1 MKTDME
7 ETDTTVLEKALA
19 GSSGIGIKEKDS
31 HAVAVILNKLLA
43 DEHVLYVKI
52 RNAHWNVE
60 GPDFHS
66 QHLFFEGLYG
76 ELAETID
83 EIAERVR
90 SIGHYAVGTMK
101 EFLELTQLTERRYK
115 KNDSQGLIKELLSD
129 YEAIIIAIREQID
142 TVAEKHND
150 AGTEDFLVG
159 IMEAHE
165 KTAWMLRAHL
175 R

>member
-1 MKTDME
+1 MKTN
-7 ETDTTVLEKALA
+7 
-19 GSSGIGIKEKDS
+19 IGIKDKDTQ
-31 HAVAVILNKLLA
+31 AIAVILNKLLA
-43 DEHVLYVKI
+43 DEHVLYVKT

-60 GPDFHS
+60 GPDFHA
-66 QHLFFEGLYG
+66 QHLFFENMYDQLG
-76 ELAETID
+76 ETID

-101 EFLELTQLTERRYK
+101 EFLELTQLTELRHG
-115 KNDSQGLIKELLSD
+115 KNDSQGYIKELLSD
-129 YEAIIIAIREQID
+129 FESIIVYIREQID
-142 TVAEKHND
+142 AVGEKHKD

-159 IMEAHE
+159 VMEQHE

>member
-1 MKTDME
+1 MKADIE
-7 ETDTTVLEKALA
+7 ETETLEKALA
-19 GSSGIGIKEKDS
+19 KSSGIGIKEKDT

-43 DEHVLYVKI
+43 DEHVLYVKL

-60 GPDFHS
+60 GPDFHA
-66 QHLFFEGLYG
+66 QHLFFESLYG
-76 ELAETID
+76 DLAETID

-101 EFLELTQLTERRYK
+101 EFLELTQLTERGYK
-115 KNDSQGLIKELLSD
+115 KNDSLGFIKELLSD
-129 YEAIIIAIREQID
+129 YEAIIVSIREQLD
-142 TVAEKHND
+142 TVAEEHHD

-159 IMEAHE
+159 IIEAHE

>member
-1 MKTDME
+1 MKT
-7 ETDTTVLEKALA
+7 
-19 GSSGIGIKEKDS
+19 SIGIKEKDTQ
-31 HAVAVILNKLLA
+31 AVAVILNKLLA
-43 DEHVLYVKI
+43 DEHVLYVKV

-60 GPDFHS
+60 GADFHA
-66 QHLFFEGLYG
+66 QHLFFEGLYD

-83 EIAERVR
+83 EIAERIR

-101 EFLELTQLTERRYK
+101 EFLELTHLSEMSYK
-115 KNDSQGLIKELLSD
+115 KNDSQGLIKELLLD
-129 YEAIIIAIREQID
+129 YESIIVSIREQID

-159 IMEAHE
+159 VMEAHE